1 MAGRMIRRISR
12 KRKNQTKMINLIS
25 NKSRMKNPAVLK
37 VFLLL
42 IIVFGT
48 RGLVGAQLE
57 DLTMSSA
64 IAKALEHNY
73 GIIISRSNVDIA
85 EISNTWGAAGRYPN
99 IGFDANSNNTYDFTN
114 EDRINRFSAGVGMNW
129 TIFNG
134 FRVNFT
140 KERLEGLE
148 ELTRG
153 QLGVVVENTV
163 EDVVMAYYNV
173 LLQEENLEVL
183 RTVTTLSKDR
193 YDYETARHELGG
205 TVTYN
210 VLQAKNVYLNDKA
223 LFMTQE
229 VRVRNAVRDLNF
241 LMGLDPSTV
250 WNFTDPF
257 EPDTTGYQLADLNA
271 RMISSNQTL
280 KNQYTNL
287 QLKKKEI
294 DLRKSALYPSLS
306 LSAGLDESVGYTQ
319 FIGSTDALSAYGNLR
334 LSWDIYT
341 GGTRKQAL
349 EIARINEGIASVE
362 IDRMEHAL
370 MNELLN
376 LYDFYSIRIAL
387 LEVADESLEAAEL
400 NMTIADEKF
409 RSGAINSF
417 QYRDIQLIYL
427 NSALR
432 RLEAIFNLI
441 GSRTSL
447 TRLTGGFLMVNSPD
461 QDQ

>member
-1 MAGRMIRRISR
+1 MREMKETKTMRTIRNISYLILLGLLCPALASA
-12 KRKNQTKMINLIS
+12 QAENLS
-25 NKSRMKNPAVLK
+25 
-37 VFLLL
+37 
-42 IIVFGT
+42 
-48 RGLVGAQLE
+48 
-57 DLTMSSA
+57 MSSA
-64 IAKALEHNY
+64 VEKALEYNY
-73 GIIISRSNVDIA
+73 GIIISRSDVEIA
-85 EISNTWGAAGRYPN
+85 GIGNTWGAAGRFPS
-99 IGFDANSNNTYDFTN
+99 IGFDASSNNTYDFTN
-114 EDRINRFSAGVGMNW
+114 DDRINRLSAGVGLNW
-129 TIFNG
+129 TIFDG

-148 ELTRG
+148 ELSKG
-153 QLGVVVENTV
+153 QLRVVIENTV

-173 LLQEENLEVL
+173 LLQQQNLEVL
-183 RTVTTLSKDR
+183 QTVMTLSRDR
-193 YDYETARHELGG
+193 FEYETARYDLGG

-223 LFMTQE
+223 QFMTQE

-241 LMGLDPSTV
+241 LLGMDPAIE
-250 WNFTDPF
+250 WNFADPF
-257 EPDTTGYQLADLNA
+257 EPDTSGYELADLNA
-271 RMISSNQTL
+271 KMISNNQTL

-287 QLKKKEI
+287 QLKKKEL
-294 DLRKSALYPSLS
+294 DLRKSALYPTLS
-306 LSAGLDESVGYTQ
+306 MSAGVDETVGYTQ

-349 EIARINEGIASVE
+349 EIARVNEGIATVE

-387 LEVADESLEAAEL
+387 LEVADESLEAAEM
-400 NMTIADEKF
+400 NMNIADEKF

-432 RLEAIFNLI
+432 RLEAIYNLI
-441 GSRTSL
+441 GSRTAL
-447 TRLTGGFLMVNSPD
+447 TRLTGGFLRVN
-461 QDQ
+461 Q